1 MNEED
6 FYKFYED
13 FDDYVQ
19 ENLFKMKDY
28 KKKESKPKL
37 TLNISISLSDDLMGS
52 IKNRLDRIQKSI
64 DDIKFDFFQSKEK

>member
-13 FDDYVQ
+13 FDEYVQ
-19 ENLFKMKDY
+19 NNLFKMKDY

-37 TLNISISLSDDLMGS
+37 TLNISVSLSDDLMGS